1 MKTEVVYPDGSMSTF
16 HADGGASHDG
26 GLAIDRL
33 RLITAISAL
42 SIYIRTGGRM
52 EMRRGGARMAI
63 ENVIA
68 PITGKKYKR
77 SMNGKAEA
85 LADAEYLLT
94 TLEDSAVVYEEES

>member
-1 MKTEVVYPDGSMSTF
+1 
-16 HADGGASHDG
+16 
-26 GLAIDRL
+26 
-33 RLITAISAL
+33 
-42 SIYIRTGGRM
+42 
-52 EMRRGGARMAI
+52 MAI

-85 LADAEYLLT
+85 LADAEYLLS